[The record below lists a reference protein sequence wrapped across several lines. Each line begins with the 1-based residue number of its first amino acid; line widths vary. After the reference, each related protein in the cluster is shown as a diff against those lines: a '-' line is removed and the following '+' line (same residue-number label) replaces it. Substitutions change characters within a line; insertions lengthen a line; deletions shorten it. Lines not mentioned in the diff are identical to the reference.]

1 MERRSVSLC
10 ELVHNSVCVRSFQ
23 STEEIYEY
31 TLMKKYSIE
40 IYQHTTFQMFGVSK
54 VLKQNS
60 YFYSA
65 RTHSI
70 NQKWQ

>member
-10 ELVHNSVCVRSFQ
+10 ELVHNSVFVRSFQ

-31 TLMKKYSIE
+31 TLMKKYCIE
-40 IYQHTTFQMFGVSK
+40 IYQHTTFQMFGVSN

-60 YFYSA
+60 HFYSA
-65 RTHSI
+65 RTH
-70 NQKWQ
+70 